1 MKELFQQTVKWLR
14 DQLDDFTNK
23 HPKVPVIRF
32 SGIIADTAY
41 KKHGISHCRF
51 AKIIEKAFGKGGAV
65 AVALVINSPGGAPA
79 QCSLLA
85 GHIRQLAEE
94 KGLPVYAF
102 VEDVA
107 ASGGYWLAC
116 AGDEIYAQDA
126 SIVGSI
132 GVISAGF
139 GFEDF
144 IEKHGIH
151 RRLHTSGTEKSFLD
165 PFVPERKEDLARLD
179 TIQKDIH
186 GSFRDW
192 VRQRRGDKLKGT
204 DKTLFEGQFWTA
216 GPALE
221 KGLIDGIADLRSLLR
236 EKFGDDVRFADMT
249 PERRFALPFPL
260 SGQLDRASLTDDFL
274 DTLETRAFWSRY
286 GL

>member
-1 MKELFQQTVKWLR
+1 MKELLQSAVKWLR

-23 HPKVPVIRF
+23 RPKVPVIRF
-32 SGIIADTAY
+32 SGIIADTAV
-41 KKHGISHCRF
+41 KKHAISHGRF
-51 AKIIEKAFGKGGAV
+51 AKVIEKAFGKGGAV
-65 AVALVINSPGGAPA
+65 AVALVINSPGGAAA
-79 QCSLLA
+79 QCSLIA

-102 VEDVA
+102 IEDVA

-116 AGDEIYAQDA
+116 AGDEIHAQDT
-126 SIVGSI
+126 SIVGSV

-151 RRLHTSGTEKSFLD
+151 RRLHTSGADKSFLD
-165 PFVPERKEDLARLD
+165 PFMPEKPGDLARLD
-179 TIQKDIH
+179 AIQKDIH
-186 GSFRDW
+186 NSFRDW

-221 KGLIDGIADLRSLLR
+221 KGLIDGIADVRSLMR
-236 EKFGDDVRFADMT
+236 EKFGDEVRFVDVT
-249 PERRFALPFPL
+249 PERKFALPFPFAARL
-260 SGQLDRASLTDDFL
+260 ESAGIADDIL